1 MGCMP
6 HIIHCDRMWKASEQV
21 LAEENL
27 SKTNPIPYVEIA
39 LHGDHEGIPSDCS
52 SEEVIV
58 QKRVRRKQE
67 WMKNYILSACWIK
80 VPQDEAMFSILYI
93 PYVYAN
99 KAVI

>member
-1 MGCMP
+1 
-6 HIIHCDRMWKASEQV
+6 MWKASEHV

-39 LHGDHEGIPSDCS
+39 LHGDHEGIPSDCI
-52 SEEVIV
+52 SEEIIV

-67 WMKNYILSACWIK
+67 WMKNNILSACWSWIK
-80 VPQDEAMFSILYI
+80 VSQDEAMFRIPHI